1 MFQQAM
7 DFLFS
12 AEGGYGND
20 TADRGGETKFGISD
34 NRDGLAD
41 GLTDVDG
48 NGKPDTA
55 IKQLTKQQAEKIY
68 YRDYWLSAGCDEIA
82 VAAPKLAIVLM
93 DAAVN
98 HGVGT
103 AKRLLQRAAKV
114 KEDGVIGPKTIGV
127 IALRGDVLAGVML
140 DVRES
145 YYRDIVENNAAQGRF
160 FRGWMK
166 RLSDLSHFILSVQV
180 GA

>member
-1 MFQQAM
+1 MK
-7 DFLFS
+7 FLFS

-20 TADRGGETKFGISD
+20 KADRGGETNYGISD
-34 NRDGLAD
+34 RRDGLAD

-48 NGKPDTA
+48 DGKPDTA

-68 YRDYWLSAGCDEIA
+68 YRDYWLAAHCDEIA

-103 AKRLLQRAAKV
+103 AKRLLQRAAQV
-114 KEDGVIGPKTIGV
+114 KEDGIIGPKTIGV
-127 IALRGDVLAGVML
+127 IALRGDVLAGILL

-145 YYRDIVENNAAQGRF
+145 YYRDIVKNNPAQGRF
-160 FRGWMK
+160 LRGWLK
-166 RLSDLSHFILSVQV
+166 RLSDLNQFILTVKA
-180 GA
+180 G

>member
-1 MFQQAM
+1 MFQSAM

-20 TADRGGETKFGISD
+20 SIDRGGETKYGISD
-34 NRDGLAD
+34 KRDGLAD

-48 NGKPDTA
+48 DCRPDTA

-68 YRDYWLSAGCDEIA
+68 YRDYWLAAHCDEIA
-82 VAAPKLAIVLM
+82 VAAPKLAIVMM

-98 HGVGT
+98 HGVVT

-127 IALRGDVLAGVML
+127 IALRGDVLAGILL

-145 YYRDIVENNAAQGRF
+145 YYRAIVVNNPSQSRF
-160 FRGWMK
+160 LRGWLK
-166 RLSDLSHFILSVQV
+166 RLGDLSKFILSVKQE
-180 GA
+180 G

>member
-1 MFQQAM
+1 MFNKAM

-34 NRDGLAD
+34 KRDGLAD
-41 GLTDVDG
+41 GFTDVDG
-48 NGKPDTA
+48 DGKPDTA
-55 IKQLTKQQAEKIY
+55 IKQLSKQQASRIY
-68 YRDYWLSAGCDEIA
+68 YRDYWLAAQCDEIA

-103 AKRLLQRAAKV
+103 AKRLLQRAAQV
-114 KEDGVIGPKTIGV
+114 KEDGIIGPKTIGV
-127 IALRGDVLAGVML
+127 IALRGDVLAGIML

-145 YYRDIVENNAAQGRF
+145 YYRAIVKTDPAQGRF
-160 FRGWMK
+160 LRGWLK
-166 RLSDLSHFILSVQV
+166 RLSDLSQFVLSVKA
-180 GA
+180 G

>member
-1 MFQQAM
+1 MFNQAM

-12 AEGGYGND
+12 AEGGYGNN
-20 TADRGGETKFGISD
+20 TADRGGETNYGISD
-34 NRDGLAD
+34 KRDGVAD

-48 NGKPDTA
+48 DGKPDTA
-55 IKQLTKQQAEKIY
+55 IKQLSKQQASKIY
-68 YRDYWLSAGCDEIA
+68 YRDYWLAAHCDEIA
-82 VAAPKLAIVLM
+82 VAAPKLSIVLM

-103 AKRLLQRAAKV
+103 AKRLLQRAAQV

-127 IALRGDVLAGVML
+127 IALRGDVLAGILL

-145 YYRDIVENNAAQGRF
+145 YYRAIVKTDPAQGRF
-160 FRGWMK
+160 LRGWLK
-166 RLSDLSHFILSVQV
+166 RLSDLNQFILAVRA
-180 GA
+180 G

>member
-1 MFQQAM
+1 MFQPAM
-7 DFLFS
+7 KFLFS
-12 AEGGYGND
+12 AEGGYGSD
-20 TADRGGETKFGISD
+20 TADRGGETNYGISD
-34 NRDGLAD
+34 KRDGLAD

-48 NGKPDTA
+48 NGRPDTA
-55 IKQLTKQQAEKIY
+55 IRQLTKQQAEKIY
-68 YRDYWLSAGCDEIA
+68 YRDYWLAASCDEIA

-98 HGVGT
+98 HGVHT
-103 AKRLLQRAAKV
+103 AKRLLQRAAQV

-145 YYRDIVENNAAQGRF
+145 YYRAIVKNNPSQNRF
-160 FRGWMK
+160 LRGWLK
-166 RLSDLSHFILSVQV
+166 RLSDLSKFILSVQQE
-180 GA
+180 G

>member
-7 DFLFS
+7 NFLFS

-48 NGKPDTA
+48 DGKPDTA
-55 IKQLTKQQAEKIY
+55 IKKLTKQQSEQIY
-68 YRDYWLSAGCDEIA
+68 YRDYWQAAHCDEIA
-82 VAAPKLAIVLM
+82 VAAPKLSIVLM

-103 AKRLLQRAAKV
+103 AKRLLQRAAQV

-127 IALRGDVLAGVML
+127 VALRGDVLAGVML

-145 YYRDIVENNAAQGRF
+145 YYRDIVKNNSAQGRF
-160 FRGWMK
+160 LRGWLK
-166 RLSDLSHFILSVQV
+166 RLSALSHFILSVQV